1 MVKAVLLLS
10 LLLPGIAAAETA
22 LFEVYFLPLQ
32 EAETIVKSQLS
43 PSGTIASLPSRR
55 ILLVNDDAR
64 YVDRARA
71 LLKRLDAPAQQYSA
85 NLELV
90 SLSDEQAR
98 SIRADARLPGGWI
111 RIVLAESNQQISA
124 RKRFSLHLTS
134 NRQGIIESGTIKP
147 YLQQTRQWLA
157 GYGVIN
163 RHSVEL
169 VPITSGF
176 YATVQPAGEGMV
188 SVRIVP
194 WVRNQRANSGTE
206 GNSEVLIDLS
216 PANAPRQ
223 APNAPVRL
231 NANPAMNR
239 NQAIEMVGAATEVT
253 MPVGETVTI
262 AANNEEA
269 KLLGDALF
277 SSGSSIDKKSFAI
290 RLRIEQR

>member
-1 MVKAVLLLS
+1 LTRWMVREVLLLS

-22 LFEVYFLPLQ
+22 LLEIYFLPLQ
-32 EAETIVKSQLS
+32 EAEAIVKSQLS

-64 YVDRARA
+64 HVDRARV

-85 NLELV
+85 NLELF

-98 SIRADARLPGGWI
+98 SIRTDARLPGGWI

-124 RKRFSLHLTS
+124 RKRFSLLLTS
-134 NRQGIIESGTIKP
+134 NRQGIIESGAIKP

-163 RHSVEL
+163 SHSVEL

-188 SVRIVP
+188 NVRIVP
-194 WVRNQRANSGTE
+194 WMRNQRANSGTE
-206 GNSEVLIDLS
+206 GNSEVLIALGA
-216 PANAPRQ
+216 ANAPRQ
-223 APNAPVRL
+223 APNT
-231 NANPAMNR
+231 NPTMNQ
-239 NQAIEMVGAATEVT
+239 NQAIEIVGAATEVT

-262 AANNEEA
+262 AANDEEA

-277 SSGSSIDKKSFAI
+277 SSGSSINKKSFAI